1 MCIGGM
7 MNNSWVANTSTVIEG
22 TAKSV
27 DGCWRGGG
35 GSEMFVEGFRD
46 TILSDEGFSVFN
58 SILLQSFILT
68 VFCTN
73 NRDVD
78 CE

>member
-27 DGCWRGGG
+27 DGCWRGGVAKC
-35 GSEMFVEGFRD
+35 SSKVLEIPYFQMRGF
-46 TILSDEGFSVFN
+46 LY
-58 SILLQSFILT
+58 SIRYCS
-68 VFCTN
+68 
-73 NRDVD
+73 NRLY
-78 CE
+78 